1 MDGYGFSDMRVN
13 SNWLGCCATQQPCDC
28 MSTPHSRNITM
39 IDREAPPCDVRAV
52 VQNRQVWRD
61 AARRRI
67 VAVLGD
73 HFKWSAIVDELAAF
87 FFTPDRPPLRLSD
100 MQRIAEE
107 LSDRFAGEIRPVS
120 CTVEDV
126 RVVLN
131 LLEELADCRFIRL
144 DPDTGGPVGEVS
156 AVEVGAILGQWRHPG
171 PDGERAREATHW
183 ITIDWRAVAPKP
195 AEPLAPSAAT
205 DVEAITP
212 GVPVSSSSIVR
223 ASPKKQRKPC

>member
-1 MDGYGFSDMRVN
+1 
-13 SNWLGCCATQQPCDC
+13 
-28 MSTPHSRNITM
+28 M

-100 MQRIAEE
+100 MKRIAEE

-120 CTVEDV
+120 CAVEDV

-131 LLEELADCRFIRL
+131 LMEELADCRFIRL

-156 AVEVGAILGQWRHPG
+156 AVEVGAIRGQWRHPG

-223 ASPKKQRKPC
+223 ANPKKRRKPC